1 MEITVLF
8 ENREKQREWMAFE
21 CDELMV
27 QPEHLK
33 IGCSEKIDL
42 EVQYKAIK
50 AVSVNGQDDHP
61 IALAVLEKMKEARNE
76 VE

>member
-1 MEITVLF
+1 MVEY
-8 ENREKQREWMAFE
+8 REKKREWMAFE

-27 QPEHLK
+27 QPEHLN

-42 EVQYKAIK
+42 AVQYKAIK
-50 AVSVNGQDDHP
+50 AVSVNGHDDQP